1 MKKLTKVKKFIAE
14 NGYELVYGTIVVGTI
29 ALYGYII
36 VASAKQQT
44 LINEENAKNQ
54 QIMRDAVLAGKT
66 VLPNTDGSYWIIDND
81 KK

>member
-14 NGYELVYGTIVVGTI
+14 NGYELVYGTIVVGTV
-29 ALYGYII
+29 ALYGYVIY
-36 VASAKQQT
+36 ASGQQVKAS
-44 LINEENAKNQ
+44 NEEYAKNQ